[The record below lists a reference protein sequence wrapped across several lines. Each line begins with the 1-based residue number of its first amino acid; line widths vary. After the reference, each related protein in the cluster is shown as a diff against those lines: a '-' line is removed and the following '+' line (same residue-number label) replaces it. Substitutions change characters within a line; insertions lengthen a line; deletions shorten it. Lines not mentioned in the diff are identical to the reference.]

1 MQPADP
7 GMTAKTLI
15 IGYGS
20 PIRGDDA
27 IGPLTAEALMA
38 APLPREVRVI
48 ARHIL
53 TAELAAEI
61 ATAER
66 VIFLDASVTGEPGEV
81 RVQTLAPDASALSSM
96 AHFLSPRELLA
107 WCQALYGHQPAAW
120 LITATG
126 QSFTY
131 AHCRLSPLAMAA
143 MEVMLAEVQALIGRP
158 GTGISS
164 PALPRNGGW

>member
-1 MQPADP
+1 
-7 GMTAKTLI
+7 MTAKTLI

-20 PIRGDDA
+20 HIRGDDA
-27 IGPLTAEALMA
+27 IGPLAAEALMA
-38 APLPREVRVI
+38 TPLPGEVRVI

-61 ATAER
+61 ATVER

-107 WCQALYGHQPAAW
+107 WCQVLYAHQPAAW
-120 LITATG
+120 LVTATG
-126 QSFTY
+126 QSFSY
-131 AHCRLSPLAMAA
+131 AHCRLSPLATAA
-143 MEVMLAEVQALIGRP
+143 MEIMLAEVQALIGRP
-158 GTGISS
+158 VAGISS
-164 PALPRNGGW
+164 PTFPPTAGPAPAG